1 MTYQISGTTVINDSS
16 VTSFPTSISTTGSI
30 AFSSNDTF
38 QGTVAGYV
46 SAGWSPSLYPTNPN
60 GYFAS
65 IQRTSFTSDGNSIVT
80 GALSRAVRDG
90 GGCSSDSNGYHV
102 GGFNSNPT
110 AGQIEKFPFA
120 SNASSN
126 VVGQMNGWS
135 HGVSCSSSI
144 PYGYGYMMGGNG
156 SGQPNPQPYPVT
168 PDGYSNKITRFPFAI
183 ETNSTLMVG
192 TLSVSKGFGS
202 NGHSSPLAG
211 WAVGGWGSA
220 NVALTNIEK
229 YTYATDSNATSVGQL
244 PTAKAGAS
252 GTSSSTYGYIAGGST
267 SQSAAN
273 TVATIYKWPF
283 TSPGNATS
291 VGQLTVGRYSGV
303 IGTSST
309 ASGYNMGG
317 QPSAADGGATC
328 AVIDKFPFA
337 SDSNAT
343 SVGNLAWRL
352 HNNYSSQQD

>member
-16 VTSFPTSISTTGSI
+16 VTNFPTSISSTGPI

-38 QGTVAGYV
+38 QGTVAGFV
-46 SAGWSPSLYPTNPN
+46 SAGWSPSQMTTNPA
-60 GYFAS
+60 GYFAL
-65 IQRTSFTSDGNSIVT
+65 IQRTSFTSDGNATSV
-80 GALSRAVRDG
+80 GALSRAIRDG

-102 GGFNSNPT
+102 NGFNSNPN
-110 AGQIEKFPFA
+110 AGNIEKFPFA
-120 SNASSN
+120 SNTNSN

-135 HGVSCSSSI
+135 HGVSSSSSI
-144 PYGYGYMMGGNG
+144 PYGYGYIMGGNG

-168 PDGYSNKITRFPFAI
+168 PDGYTNKIARFPFAV
-183 ETNSTLMVG
+183 ETNSTIMVG

-202 NGHSSPLAG
+202 TGHSSPLAG
-211 WAVGGWGSA
+211 WAVGGWGSS
-220 NVALTNIEK
+220 NVGLSNIEK
-229 YTYATDSNATSVGQL
+229 YTFATDSSATSVGQL
-244 PTAKAGAS
+244 PTAKTGAS

-267 SQSAAN
+267 NQSGPN

-283 TSPGNATS
+283 TSPGNATL

-303 IGTSST
+303 TGTSST

-317 QPSAADGGATC
+317 QPSAADGGPA
-328 AVIDKFPFA
+328 AGVIDKFPFS

-343 SVGNLAWRL
+343 SVGNLYARL